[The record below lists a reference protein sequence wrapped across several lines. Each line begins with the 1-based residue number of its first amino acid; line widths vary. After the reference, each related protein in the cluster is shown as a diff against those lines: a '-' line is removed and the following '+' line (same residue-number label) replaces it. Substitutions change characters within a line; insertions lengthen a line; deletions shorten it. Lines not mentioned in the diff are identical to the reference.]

1 MSAIMCS
8 MASTMMLSFAYAQY
22 GDVPD
27 IPQMKEVSGDYTN
40 AATGVS
46 ITFPAKWSGIE
57 METAQGTMV
66 TVAPGGM
73 SSGQPTQVM
82 NLMISDKTKV
92 KEAPTDPSQGKS
104 ECDTAS
110 SSSVT
115 ISKAVATEIVVTCT
129 DDYGNIT
136 KAAIVSSQTE
146 EQWISAMFI
155 SPVEKFDDSIGLF
168 HDALKTM
175 DIPNVIP
182 TTEPV
187 VAELKPST
195 LKVVVDGDE
204 VDVPVKSSSEVS
216 HLILDEEKKMVSF
229 SVDGSSDGTTLFG
242 IGSILKGPYAVMIDG
257 EQAKDYLMEDEMT
270 MKFSLLAGSHEISVS
285 GAQVIPEFPAAIVGL
300 IVGIVGMVA
309 VIGRTKLFAKLKY

>member
-1 MSAIMCS
+1 MFSL
-8 MASTMMLSFAYAQY
+8 STVMMFSLAYAQY

-46 ITFPAKWSGIE
+46 ITFPAKWTGIE
-57 METAQGTMV
+57 METPQGTVV

-73 SSGQPTQVM
+73 SSGQPTQMM
-82 NLMISDKTKV
+82 NLMLSDKTKV

-104 ECDTAS
+104 KCETAS
-110 SSSVT
+110 TSSVA
-115 ISKAVATEIVVTCT
+115 ISKTVATEIVVTCT
-129 DDYGNIT
+129 DDYGNTT

-146 EQWISAMFI
+146 KQWISAMFI

-195 LKVVVDGDE
+195 LKVVVDGDQVE
-204 VDVPVKSSSEVS
+204 VPVKSSSEVS

-229 SVDGSSDGTTLFG
+229 SVDGSSDGTTLVG

-285 GAQVIPEFPAAIVGL
+285 GAQVVPEFPVALIGL
-300 IVGIVGMVA
+300 IVAMVGIVA
-309 VIGRTKLFAKLKY
+309 VIGRTKILGNLKY